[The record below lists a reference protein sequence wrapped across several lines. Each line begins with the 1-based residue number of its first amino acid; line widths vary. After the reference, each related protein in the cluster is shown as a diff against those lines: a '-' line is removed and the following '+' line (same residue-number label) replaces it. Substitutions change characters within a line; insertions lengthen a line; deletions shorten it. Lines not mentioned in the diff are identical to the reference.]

1 MLVSIGPS
9 ATQSSLPRRRRL
21 ENCPAKT
28 FTPGHCIIEK
38 SIYRELILNKKY
50 EAGLKKAREENISH
64 YYQRLLK
71 DMLEDKA
78 LDDQAFILSVFLES
92 MPTILT
98 TDQKKSLKALA
109 KEMITDKA
117 ELKNINEKI
126 KLAPNV

>member
-1 MLVSIGPS
+1 MS
-9 ATQSSLPRRRRL
+9 
-21 ENCPAKT
+21 
-28 FTPGHCIIEK
+28 
-38 SIYRELILNKKY
+38 KKY

-71 DMLEDKA
+71 DILADKA
-78 LDDQAFILSVFLES
+78 LDDQAFIRSVFLES

>member
-1 MLVSIGPS
+1 M
-9 ATQSSLPRRRRL
+9 
-21 ENCPAKT
+21 
-28 FTPGHCIIEK
+28 
-38 SIYRELILNKKY
+38 NKKY
-50 EAGLKKAREENISH
+50 ETGLKKAREENINH

-71 DMLEDKA
+71 DILADKA

-109 KEMITDKA
+109 KEMITNKA

-126 KLAPNV
+126 KLAPSV

>member
-1 MLVSIGPS
+1 
-9 ATQSSLPRRRRL
+9 
-21 ENCPAKT
+21 
-28 FTPGHCIIEK
+28 
-38 SIYRELILNKKY
+38 
-50 EAGLKKAREENISH
+50 
-64 YYQRLLK
+64 
-71 DMLEDKA
+71 
-78 LDDQAFILSVFLES
+78 

>member
-1 MLVSIGPS
+1 MV
-9 ATQSSLPRRRRL
+9 
-21 ENCPAKT
+21 
-28 FTPGHCIIEK
+28 
-38 SIYRELILNKKY
+38 KKY
-50 EAGLKKAREENISH
+50 AAALKKAREENINH

>member
-1 MLVSIGPS
+1 
-9 ATQSSLPRRRRL
+9 
-21 ENCPAKT
+21 
-28 FTPGHCIIEK
+28 
-38 SIYRELILNKKY
+38 
-50 EAGLKKAREENISH
+50 
-64 YYQRLLK
+64 
-71 DMLEDKA
+71 MLEDKA

>member
-1 MLVSIGPS
+1 M
-9 ATQSSLPRRRRL
+9 
-21 ENCPAKT
+21 
-28 FTPGHCIIEK
+28 
-38 SIYRELILNKKY
+38 NKKY
-50 EAGLKKAREENISH
+50 EARLKKAREENISH

-71 DMLEDKA
+71 DILEDKA

-126 KLAPNV
+126 KLAPSV

>member
-1 MLVSIGPS
+1 MV
-9 ATQSSLPRRRRL
+9 
-21 ENCPAKT
+21 
-28 FTPGHCIIEK
+28 
-38 SIYRELILNKKY
+38 KKY
-50 EAGLKKAREENISH
+50 EAALKKAREENINH

-71 DMLEDKA
+71 DILEDKA

-126 KLAPNV
+126 KLAPQV